1 MTKPDSTII
10 ANVCRRLRQAPRTI
24 PQLAADLG
32 NAESTVR
39 RAVYR
44 LHGLRALHVV
54 AYHAGNRISA
64 AAVYAWGEGEDAQAP
79 AEVINRKEKP
89 ADLPKGPKLGAW
101 GLSW

>member
-1 MTKPDSTII
+1 MDSAIVAAI
-10 ANVCRRLRQAPRTI
+10 CRRLRQGPRTI

-32 NAESTVR
+32 NAESTIR
-39 RAVYR
+39 RGVYK
-44 LHGLRALHVV
+44 LHSLRALHIVG
-54 AYHAGNRISA
+54 YNTGNRISA
-64 AAVYAWGEGEDAQAP
+64 AAVYGWGEGEDCQAP